1 MILTT
6 KQIKQLIKEELLRVI
21 ISEGRDIDS
30 EDPDDIISMLDDI
43 EEGDLIYYGVNNLQK
58 MFQILELEK
67 ADVQK
72 EHAKWNKEYRKNQVL
87 KDDPFWWD
95 DTIYPLE
102 SKLADIDYSME
113 VLEKA
118 IQESG
123 EMFPEEEEGLPS
135 DVMEKYSDAISEVE
149 GVFWAL
155 YDDNVDEAVYE
166 METALDEREVPEEL
180 WTLIIN
186 HVVKTNT

>member
-155 YDDNVDEAVYE
+155 YGDNIEEAVYE

>member
-43 EEGDLIYYGVNNLQK
+43 EEGDLIYYGVNNLNK